1 MPMLEA
7 VLFDMDGLLF
17 DTERLYLKSWKKA
30 SEEAGIDFSED
41 LFFRCVGTNTRDTK
55 KIIFDAL
62 GEDFP
67 FDQFEQIT
75 SQAVIDEIKANGPPL
90 KKGVHSILAFLKERN
105 IKMALA
111 TSTGKEMAKWM
122 VEKAGLELYF
132 DAYAFGSEVKQG
144 KPHPD
149 IFLLAA
155 KNLGVDAENC
165 LVLEDSNFGLQAGQS
180 AGMKT
185 LFIKDLVDPPM
196 EVLAK
201 VWNSASDL
209 LEARDLIKEL
219 L

>member
-1 MPMLEA
+1 
-7 VLFDMDGLLF
+7 
-17 DTERLYLKSWKKA
+17 
-30 SEEAGIDFSED
+30 
-41 LFFRCVGTNTRDTK
+41 
-55 KIIFDAL
+55 
-62 GEDFP
+62 
-67 FDQFEQIT
+67 
-75 SQAVIDEIKANGPPL
+75 
-90 KKGVHSILAFLKERN
+90 
-105 IKMALA
+105 
-111 TSTGKEMAKWM
+111 MAKWM
-122 VEKAGLELYF
+122 VVKAGLEIYF